1 LMSEK
6 NITVKSLYNND
17 IRRFP
22 VSNICTWSNFIGILS
37 KLYDTDIKSMRLT
50 YRDEEGDDIAVT
62 TDDELLEAIRL
73 AQESHPPV
81 LRLLI
86 VPSNLSISLH
96 SQNLL
101 NSVMTNS
108 IPSSPSIPSLLSPIE
123 VSTPLPKETI
133 SLPPEESPKEKPHI
147 PLPTKIALPK
157 PEKSVFSSS
166 VKKEPSDTLPVV
178 YISGK
183 AYVPKPQ
190 VGDPKPYTGP
200 TKVLPA
206 SANNIKPEKPVK
218 LSLVNMTNQLAETT
232 TSLVLESSDSTF
244 LSSSIL
250 SDTISAMSQK
260 LYDQTVDSNILV
272 AQAISDHTNY
282 LCNQSEAGE
291 LDDKI
296 RQSLTN
302 ACYETG
308 LNSVKLSDQIA
319 AMSIENSNQ
328 ISEDLKP
335 VSSQTRHLQ
344 DVATLGLEE
353 HLSKE
358 MDAVVQNIMSATK
371 PTLYE

>member
-1 LMSEK
+1 M
-6 NITVKSLYNND
+6 
-17 IRRFP
+17 
-22 VSNICTWSNFIGILS
+22 GILS
-37 KLYDTDIKSMRLT
+37 KLYDTDISSMRLT
-50 YRDEEGDDIAVT
+50 YKDEEGDDIAVT

-101 NSVMTNS
+101 NSVLTNS
-108 IPSSPSIPSLLSPIE
+108 IPSSRSIQSLPRPIE
-123 VSTPLPKETI
+123 VSTPLLKETI
-133 SLPPEESPKEKPHI
+133 SKPPEDTPKEKPHI
-147 PLPTKIALPK
+147 PPPAKIALHK

-166 VKKEPSDTLPVV
+166 EKKEPSDTLPLV

-183 AYVPKPQ
+183 AYVPKSQP
-190 VGDPKPYTGP
+190 GDSKTYTGP
-200 TKVLPA
+200 TKVPPS
-206 SANNIKPEKPVK
+206 SANNIKPEKPAK
-218 LSLVNMTNQLAETT
+218 LSIVNLTNQLAESTA
-232 TSLVLESSDSTF
+232 SLVLESSDSTF

-250 SDTISAMSQK
+250 SDTISEMSQK
-260 LYDQTVDSNILV
+260 LYDKTVDSNIVV
-272 AQAISDHTNY
+272 AQAISEQANY
-282 LCNQSEAGE
+282 LCNKSEAGE
-291 LDDKI
+291 LDDNI

-335 VSSQTRHLQ
+335 VSSKTRHLQ

-358 MDAVVQNIMSATK
+358 MDAVVQNILSATK
-371 PTLYE
+371 STPYE

>member
-1 LMSEK
+1 
-6 NITVKSLYNND
+6 
-17 IRRFP
+17 
-22 VSNICTWSNFIGILS
+22 
-37 KLYDTDIKSMRLT
+37 MRLT
-50 YRDEEGDDIAVT
+50 YKDEEGDDIAVT

-86 VPSNLSISLH
+86 VPSNSSISLH

-108 IPSSPSIPSLLSPIE
+108 IPPPSIQSLPSPIE

-133 SLPPEESPKEKPHI
+133 SKPPEETPKEKPHI
-147 PLPTKIALPK
+147 PLPAILALPK

-166 VKKEPSDTLPVV
+166 VKKEPSDKLPVV

-183 AYVPKPQ
+183 AYVSKTQ
-190 VGDPKPYTGP
+190 VGDPKPYSGP
-200 TKVLPA
+200 TKVPSA
-206 SANNIKPEKPVK
+206 SANPIKPEKPVK
-218 LSLVNMTNQLAETT
+218 LSLVNKTNQLAETT
-232 TSLVLESSDSTF
+232 TTLVLESSDSTF

-260 LYDQTVDSNILV
+260 LYDQTVDSNIVV
-272 AQAISDHTNY
+272 AQAISDQTND
-282 LCNQSEAGE
+282 LCNKSEAGE